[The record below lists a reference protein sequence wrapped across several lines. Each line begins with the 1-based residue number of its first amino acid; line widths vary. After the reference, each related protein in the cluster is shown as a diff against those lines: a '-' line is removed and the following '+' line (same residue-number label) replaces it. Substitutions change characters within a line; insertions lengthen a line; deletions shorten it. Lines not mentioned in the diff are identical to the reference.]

1 MSRLLTKG
9 SDGGGGG
16 GSDGDSL
23 GRGPVSGTHSIELE
37 FHSKQG
43 SFLLFTFTPK
53 NVRCLRLASKILSSC
68 HC

>member
-16 GSDGDSL
+16 GSDGDSR
-23 GRGPVSGTHSIELE
+23 GRGPVSGTHSTELE

-43 SFLLFTFTPK
+43 SFLRFTFTQK
-53 NVRCLRLASKILSSC
+53 KC
-68 HC
+68 